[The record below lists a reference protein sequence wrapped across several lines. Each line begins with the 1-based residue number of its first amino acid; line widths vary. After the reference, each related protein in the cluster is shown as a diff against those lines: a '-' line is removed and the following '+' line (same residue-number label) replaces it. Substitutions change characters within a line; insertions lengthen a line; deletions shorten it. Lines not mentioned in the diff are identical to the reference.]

1 MQMKNLRL
9 RNPSSWTMFIF
20 GILAVALGLIGIIRP
35 ENTLSLL
42 NFEIIDR
49 TQRASGDY
57 SLVFL
62 VASSMASVNMGVYY
76 VLAALNNWKPFF
88 GWTIPFRVVT
98 FTVFTLTVINGI
110 APMGFIGVGIWEL
123 VGAIATGAALLYER
137 GRGAA

>member
-1 MQMKNLRL
+1 MQMENLRL
-9 RNPSSWTMFIF
+9 RNPSSWLMFIF
-20 GILAVALGLIGIIRP
+20 GVLAVVLGLIGLIRP

-76 VLAALNNWKPFF
+76 VLAALNNWQPFY
-88 GWTIPFRVVT
+88 GWTVPFRVVT

-137 GRGAA
+137 GKT